1 MRRPAR
7 DDAMDAS
14 ATTLGQG
21 PRTDEAPGFVGDY
34 LLYLLAAAS
43 DAASEQFHE
52 TIRAEGLRVPEWRVL
67 ACLSD
72 RDGSMITRLARLA
85 LIEQS
90 RLTRIIVQMELRG
103 LVSRR
108 SDPRDGR
115 RVRVYMT
122 ETGRD
127 IALRLVARA
136 REHEAGLL
144 ERLDMKELKPVL
156 RALIETLDEDP
167 RTDL

>member
-1 MRRPAR
+1 
-7 DDAMDAS
+7 
-14 ATTLGQG
+14 
-21 PRTDEAPGFVGDY
+21 
-34 LLYLLAAAS
+34 
-43 DAASEQFHE
+43 
-52 TIRAEGLRVPEWRVL
+52 
-67 ACLSD
+67 
-72 RDGSMITRLARLA
+72 
-85 LIEQS
+85 
-90 RLTRIIVQMELRG
+90 MELRG

-127 IALRLVARA
+127 IALRLVASA

-144 ERLDMKELKPVL
+144 ERLDMKDLKPVL